1 MSSSVPGIV
10 LLKYCPVTLH
20 RLFLL
25 SLLSAELTELNTEH
39 HILTLRLTFNKDN
52 TYDGAKVL
60 RKRKVIENRKV

>member
-1 MSSSVPGIV
+1 MSSSVLGIV

-39 HILTLRLTFNKDN
+39 HVITLKLTFNKDN
-52 TYDGAKVL
+52 TYDGDKVL
-60 RKRKVIENRKV
+60 KKKK